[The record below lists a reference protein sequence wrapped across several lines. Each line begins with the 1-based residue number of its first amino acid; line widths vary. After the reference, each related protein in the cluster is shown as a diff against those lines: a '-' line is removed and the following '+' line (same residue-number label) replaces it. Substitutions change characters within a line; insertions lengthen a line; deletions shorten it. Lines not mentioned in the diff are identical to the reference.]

1 MSERTAEDEAGAPS
15 AAFLDLVLNSAEVG
29 AFLRSVMDDM
39 MEGLAGS
46 GRGIGWAI
54 TLVRAGIT
62 GTWAADSART
72 AAFDRLQHS
81 FEDGP
86 ALAAIRCNEFVHSG
100 DTSLER
106 RWPGYGNAA
115 AGYGVLSLL
124 SVPLIPDG
132 VFAATVNLYS
142 PLRHSFTS
150 TDIMTARN
158 CTRQGM
164 RGLHL
169 ALALSGTKE
178 SSAARI
184 PGSGSRDLVGSA
196 LRILMD
202 EYRLSYEAALHYLH
216 TAARSRSVGLEQAA
230 LEIVAA
236 GPQPGSHPESYD
248 ATSAPSVPALKTAF
262 TGGDLSGTGGAA

>member
-1 MSERTAEDEAGAPS
+1 MAERTAEDAAAAPA
-15 AAFLDLVLNSAEVG
+15 AAFLDLVLNSAEVD

-39 MEGLAGS
+39 TKGLGGA
-46 GRGIGWAI
+46 GRGIGWATTI
-54 TLVRAGIT
+54 VRAGIT

-72 AAFDRLQHS
+72 AAIDRLQHS

-115 AGYGVLSLL
+115 AAYGVLSLL
-124 SVPLIPDG
+124 SVPLIPG
-132 VFAATVNLYS
+132 SVFAATVNLYS

-158 CTRQGM
+158 CTREGM
-164 RGLHL
+164 RGLRL
-169 ALALSGTKE
+169 ALELSGTKE
-178 SSAARI
+178 TSAARI
-184 PGSGSRDLVGSA
+184 PGSGARDLVGSA

-236 GPQPGSHPESYD
+236 GPQPGSYPDNRD
-248 ATSAPSVPALKTAF
+248 ATGAPSVTSLKTAS
-262 TGGDLSGTGGAA
+262 TGGELSGTGGAA